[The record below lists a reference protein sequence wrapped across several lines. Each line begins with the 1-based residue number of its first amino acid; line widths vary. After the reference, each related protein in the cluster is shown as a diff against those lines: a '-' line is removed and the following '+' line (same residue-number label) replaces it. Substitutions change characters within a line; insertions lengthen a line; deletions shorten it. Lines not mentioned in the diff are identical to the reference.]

1 MTNEWFLEALID
13 VFVESERFLSD
24 DNDLLLL
31 SIVNCLELALV
42 RPLCA
47 QEYNERKNATA
58 HPIEVIFNAY
68 PRELTIDLCS
78 GGLEDIVLL
87 VRFEILLM
95 S

>member
-58 HPIEVIFNAY
+58 HPIEVI
-68 PRELTIDLCS
+68 LMHTKGIDYRSLAQV
-78 GGLEDIVLL
+78 VL
-87 VRFEILLM
+87 RT
-95 S
+95 